1 MLQRGTVRAAIVA
14 LSLVLAA
21 CGGSA
26 DEATEDEASATS
38 ASTPA
43 STPAPPAEATSD
55 AASATPTSAP
65 AAADTPEP
73 QPTPAGSESD
83 EAAAPDPAAVA
94 EHLRARTMQM
104 WDVYNTHDPDAL
116 KAFYEPGYWAE
127 EEEEVR
133 SNMNPFRTFGIE
145 IRAEETSPPTEIAP
159 GKWETRH
166 TGHFPLGSVKM
177 VFIWEE
183 FEGEWLMTYAEV
195 E

>member
-1 MLQRGTVRAAIVA
+1 MA

-43 STPAPPAEATSD
+43 PAAEATSD
-55 AASATPTSAP
+55 AASPTPTSAP
-65 AAADTPEP
+65 AAADTPESE
-73 QPTPAGSESD
+73 PTPAGSESD
-83 EAAAPDPAAVA
+83 EAAPDPAALA
-94 EHLRARTMQM
+94 EHLRERTMQM
-104 WDVYNTHDPDAL
+104 WDVYNTHDPDTL
-116 KAFYEPGYWAE
+116 KAFYEPGYWAA

-159 GKWETRH
+159 GKWEIRH

>member
-1 MLQRGTVRAAIVA
+1 MLQRGTVRAVIVA

-55 AASATPTSAP
+55 AASPTPTSAP

-73 QPTPAGSESD
+73 EPTPAGSESD
-83 EAAAPDPAAVA
+83 DAAPDPAAVA

-145 IRAEETSPPTEIAP
+145 IRAEKASAPTEIAP

>member
-1 MLQRGTVRAAIVA
+1 
-14 LSLVLAA
+14 
-21 CGGSA
+21 
-26 DEATEDEASATS
+26 
-38 ASTPA
+38 
-43 STPAPPAEATSD
+43 
-55 AASATPTSAP
+55 
-65 AAADTPEP
+65 
-73 QPTPAGSESD
+73 
-83 EAAAPDPAAVA
+83 
-94 EHLRARTMQM
+94 MQM

>member
-1 MLQRGTVRAAIVA
+1 MLQRGTIRAAVLA

-26 DEATEDEASATS
+26 DDATEDES
-38 ASTPA
+38 ST
-43 STPAPPAEATSD
+43 TPAPTQAPVEGAGGDEASP
-55 AASATPTSAP
+55 TPTP
-65 AAADTPEP
+65 AQAATGTP
-73 QPTPAGSESD
+73 QPTPTADGDASGET
-83 EAAAPDPAAVA
+83 APADPAAVA
-94 EHLRARTMQM
+94 EHLRERTMQM
-104 WDVYNTHDPDAL
+104 WDVYNTHDPDLL
-116 KAFYEPGYWAE
+116 KAFYEASYWAA

-133 SNMNPFRTFGIE
+133 SNMRPFRNFGIE

-159 GKWETRH
+159 GKWEIRH

-183 FEGEWLMTYAEV
+183 FEGEWLLTYAEV